1 MIDKNRNREN
11 NINALCCIESVLK
24 TDIVAHESIRKDK
37 FGRHN
42 PASLKILLVEDN
54 ETNQKIIHR
63 ILSRS
68 GHICEFVDNGLAAYE
83 AVHRKQFDI
92 ILMDIHMPIMDGIST
107 TERIRADELEGKLPQ
122 RNVII
127 ALSSSVEQRER
138 CIQVGVD
145 EFLTKP
151 VAAATLLETI
161 SRLLSSK
168 AIAS

>member
-1 MIDKNRNREN
+1 
-11 NINALCCIESVLK
+11 
-24 TDIVAHESIRKDK
+24 
-37 FGRHN
+37 
-42 PASLKILLVEDN
+42 
-54 ETNQKIIHR
+54 
-63 ILSRS
+63 
-68 GHICEFVDNGLAAYE
+68 
-83 AVHRKQFDI
+83 
-92 ILMDIHMPIMDGIST
+92 MPIMDGIST

-151 VAAATLLETI
+151 VDAATLLETI